1 MSEKTRLMFCTTGI
15 LLRRLEG
22 EPDLNDVTHIIVDE
36 VHERSEESD
45 FLLMILRDTLK
56 RRPDMRVVLMSAT
69 VNADLFSSYFNNCPV
84 LEIPGRTFPVQQ
96 VFLEEVLENIPYC
109 LEERSPYARREEKS
123 PSKVDKSAFKGDC
136 RDAYLDDLD
145 ADLLLSGSD
154 GFKPAADN
162 RWDERCTIKQVLI
175 QQCDLWLRHDIDNCR
190 CMRGTAIGVK
200 GQPTPWP

>member
-1 MSEKTRLMFCTTGI
+1 MSERTRLMFCTTGI

-56 RRPDMRVVLMSAT
+56 RRPDLRVVLMSAT

-96 VFLEEVLENIPYC
+96 VKNVN
-109 LEERSPYARREEKS
+109 
-123 PSKVDKSAFKGDC
+123 
-136 RDAYLDDLD
+136 
-145 ADLLLSGSD
+145 
-154 GFKPAADN
+154 N
-162 RWDERCTIKQVLI
+162 
-175 QQCDLWLRHDIDNCR
+175 
-190 CMRGTAIGVK
+190 
-200 GQPTPWP
+200 